1 MNTKTTTTEHQ
12 DEFGFF
18 NDEIPLKTATKGP
31 SLMQD
36 IPVVGDQDHSQLQPI
51 DQIDATPELKPSGP
65 EVRKPVDEVKADPEP
80 KKKGGITAA
89 HIKIVASALILVV
102 TAVVLWPAPPSPA
115 TVATSP
121 VTAPTVSP
129 TASPTAEPG
138 VPGLPAEP
146 GIPGPTASPGIDI
159 ATTTMTAEDE
169 NRLQEEVAQDV
180 ARIPPAEQTC
190 TNTGNL
196 TSFDRFQCAQYGAVK
211 FYTCTEQRGR
221 TWNTDIAGC
230 ELL

>member
-1 MNTKTTTTEHQ
+1 MNTKNTTAEH

-36 IPVVGDQDHSQLQPI
+36 IPDVTDEERSQLQPVEQT
-51 DQIDATPELKPSGP
+51 DGAPVPEPAGP
-65 EVRKPVDEVKADPEP
+65 EVRKPVDEVKPDEEP

-89 HIKIVASALILVV
+89 HLKIVASALILVA
-102 TAVVLWPAPPSPA
+102 TAVVLWPAPPAPA
-115 TVATSP
+115 TVATAP
-121 VTAPTVSP
+121 VTTPTASP
-129 TASPTAEPG
+129 TAAPTAEPG

-146 GIPGPTASPGIDI
+146 VISGPTASPGIDI
-159 ATTTMTAEDE
+159 ASTTMTAEEE

-190 TNTGNL
+190 TNTANL
-196 TSFDRFQCAQYGAVK
+196 TSFDRFQCTQYGAVK